1 LIYLINFKTCLF
13 LKTEPLKKIQGESM
27 KNLSKEI
34 VGRIKEISQP
44 VKIMHV
50 CGSHEHTIMHNGIRT
65 LLPKEVEVV
74 AGPGCPVCC
83 VPAREI
89 DECLKLAKQGVT
101 ITTFGDMLRVPGSE
115 SSLAEAKEDGADVR
129 VVYGVNNA
137 VEIAKKLDNEVV
149 FMSAGFETTA
159 PTTAS
164 EILSGPPENF
174 SILSCHRLIPPALKF
189 LIESGEVNL
198 NALIEPGHVST
209 IIGTKPYNIFSEK
222 YGIPQVVA
230 GFNPLD
236 ILMAVYMIL
245 RQIKA
250 GKAEVQNEYERA
262 VREEGNLKAQQS
274 LEEVFYIT
282 SREWRGFPEIPD
294 SVMEVRDEFSQY
306 DARKKFDIKVKKVKE
321 APTGCICGPILR
333 GVARPEEC
341 KLFKEKCNPMN
352 PIGACMVSKE
362 GTCNIAYRYSSLK

>member
-1 LIYLINFKTCLF
+1 
-13 LKTEPLKKIQGESM
+13 M

-34 VGRIKEISQP
+34 VGRIQEISRP

-50 CGSHEHTIMHNGIRT
+50 CGSHEHTIMQHGLRT
-65 LLPKEVEVV
+65 LLPEEVQVV

-89 DECLKLAKQGVT
+89 DECLQLAEKGVT
-101 ITTFGDMLRVPGSE
+101 ITTFGDMLRVPGSD
-115 SSLAEAKEDGADVR
+115 SSLQQAREDGADVR
-129 VVYGVNNA
+129 IVYGVNNA
-137 VEIAKKLDNEVV
+137 VEIAQKTENDVV
-149 FMSAGFETTA
+149 FMAAGFETTA

-164 EILSGPPENF
+164 ELLAGPPENF
-174 SILSCHRLIPPALKF
+174 SILSCHRLIPPALEF

-209 IIGTKPYNIFSEK
+209 IIGTHPYVPFSEK
-222 YGIPQVVA
+222 YGIPQVIA

-245 RQIKA
+245 RQIKD
-250 GKAEVQNEYERA
+250 GKAEVQNEYKRA
-262 VREEGNLKAQQS
+262 VRDEGNLKAQQA
-274 LEEVFYIT
+274 LEDVFEIT
-282 SREWRGFPEIPD
+282 SREWRGFPQIPE
-294 SVMEVRDEFSQY
+294 SVYEVRKEFSDF
-306 DARKKFDIKVKKVKE
+306 DARKKYDIQVKEVKE
-321 APTGCICGPILR
+321 APKGCICGPILR

-341 KLFKEKCNPMN
+341 TLFKKECNPLN

-362 GTCNIAYRYSSLK
+362 GTCHIAYRYSSL

>member
-1 LIYLINFKTCLF
+1 
-13 LKTEPLKKIQGESM
+13 M

-34 VGRIKEISQP
+34 VGRIKEIAQP

-89 DECLKLAKQGVT
+89 DECLKLAKQGIT

-115 SSLAEAKEDGADVR
+115 SSLAEAREDGADVR

-164 EILSGPPENF
+164 EILAGPPENF

-236 ILMAVYMIL
+236 VLMAVYMIL

-262 VREEGNLKAQQS
+262 VREEGNLKAQKS

>member
-1 LIYLINFKTCLF
+1 
-13 LKTEPLKKIQGESM
+13 M
-27 KNLSKEI
+27 KNLSREI
-34 VGRIKEISQP
+34 VGRIEKISQP

-50 CGSHEHTIMHNGIRT
+50 CGSHEHTIMHHGIRT
-65 LLPKEVEVV
+65 LLPEEVEVV

-89 DECLKLAKQGVT
+89 DECLQLADKGVT
-101 ITTFGDMLRVPGSE
+101 ITTFGDMLRVPGSR

-137 VEIAKKLDNEVV
+137 VEIAQKMDNEVV

-164 EILSGPPENF
+164 ELLAGPPENF
-174 SILSCHRLIPPALKF
+174 SILSCHRMIPPALQF

-198 NALIEPGHVST
+198 NALIEPGHVAT
-209 IIGTKPYNIFSEK
+209 IIGTKPYEPFSEK

-245 RQIKA
+245 RQIKV
-250 GKAEVQNEYERA
+250 GKAEVQNEYKRA
-262 VREEGNLKAQQS
+262 VREEGNIKAQKA

-294 SVMEVRDEFSQY
+294 SVMEVRDEFSQFN
-306 DARKKFDIKVKKVKE
+306 AREKFDIKVERVKE

-341 KLFKEKCNPMN
+341 KLFKEECTPMN

-362 GTCNIAYRYSSLK
+362 GTCNIAHRYSSFK